1 MKILCKDTDWWLE
14 KGSWIVALIIA
25 SLCFFR
31 IHPRLESFIPLIK
44 EFPAIG
50 MCAFGFLLTLL
61 GIIIQ
66 SDTEIILWLKKDKQL
81 YNRFIKFNRRV
92 VVISFI
98 ISLLSYIIGFIE
110 WPSLIENNNLN
121 LIVISTWLGLLSWF
135 ILDVIYFLRI
145 FYLLV
150 QRTDKK

>member
-1 MKILCKDTDWWLE
+1 MNLLRKNTDWWRE
-14 KGSWIVALIIA
+14 KGSWIIALVIA
-25 SLCFFR
+25 LLCYFM
-31 IHPRLESFIPLIK
+31 IHPRLECFLPLIK

-66 SDTEIILWLKKDKQL
+66 SNTEIITWLKSDKQL
-81 YNRFIKFNRRV
+81 YNRFIKLNRRI
-92 VVISFI
+92 VIVSFI
-98 ISLLSYIIGFIE
+98 VSLLSYAIGYTE
-110 WPSLIENNNLN
+110 WLDLIQNDNLN
-121 LIVISTWLGLLSWF
+121 LVTISTWLGLLSWF

>member
-1 MKILCKDTDWWLE
+1 MNLLRKNTDWWRE
-14 KGSWIVALIIA
+14 KGGWIIALIIA
-25 SLCFFR
+25 LLCYFM
-31 IHPRLESFIPLIK
+31 IHPRLERFLPLIK

-66 SDTEIILWLKKDKQL
+66 SNTEIIAWLKSDKQL
-81 YNRFIKFNRRV
+81 YNRFIKLNRRV
-92 VVISFI
+92 VIISFI
-98 ISLLSYIIGFIE
+98 VSLLSYVIGYTE
-110 WPSLIENNNLN
+110 WPDLIQNDNLN
-121 LIVISTWLGLLSWF
+121 LATISTWLGLLSWF